1 MKTSIVLFLSAC
13 LSISP
18 VCAPQALAE
27 PATAQS
33 QPHMRAA
40 FEVLSLGHRKQIQDV
55 MALRGHYAGAVDG
68 SYGPATERAIPLT
81 AADFEQ
87 IAAGEIHPPKFPLG
101 TREEVARFFDY
112 IISGQADIY
121 LYGT

>member
-1 MKTSIVLFLSAC
+1 MKTLIILFLSAC
-13 LSISP
+13 LSLSSP
-18 VCAPQALAE
+18 ITLPAGAE
-27 PATAQS
+27 TAEARS
-33 QPHMRAA
+33 QPQMRAA
-40 FEVLSLGHRKQIQDV
+40 FEVLSLGHRKMIQDV

-87 IAAGEIHPPKFPLG
+87 IAAGEIHPPKFPLR

-121 LYGT
+121 LFGM